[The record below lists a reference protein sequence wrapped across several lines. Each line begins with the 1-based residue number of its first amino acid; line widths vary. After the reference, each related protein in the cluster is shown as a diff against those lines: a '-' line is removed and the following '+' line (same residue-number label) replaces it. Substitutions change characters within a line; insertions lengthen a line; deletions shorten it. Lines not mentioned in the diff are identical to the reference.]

1 MLFRSNSLSFRLIAG
16 AAALSAV
23 LLTAGGF
30 ALSEIFRSAVQE
42 GFDDQLTFDLDG
54 LIAAAESDAPGHVT
68 FENRFADPRFERI
81 FSGWYWQIVPDTEP
95 GAEPPPQ
102 VSRSLWDQ
110 TVAPKDLMRG
120 DNNAQ
125 WGYASGPEDR
135 KSTRLNSSHT

>member
-1 MLFRSNSLSFRLIAG
+1 MIAG

-81 FSGWYWQIVPDTEP
+81 VLPFLKNLERIGVAQGTGVKVSNQHSSIVLP
-95 GAEPPPQ
+95 
-102 VSRSLWDQ
+102 V
-110 TVAPKDLMRG
+110 VASEIGR
-120 DNNAQ
+120 A
-125 WGYASGPEDR
+125 
-135 KSTRLNSSHT
+135 HV